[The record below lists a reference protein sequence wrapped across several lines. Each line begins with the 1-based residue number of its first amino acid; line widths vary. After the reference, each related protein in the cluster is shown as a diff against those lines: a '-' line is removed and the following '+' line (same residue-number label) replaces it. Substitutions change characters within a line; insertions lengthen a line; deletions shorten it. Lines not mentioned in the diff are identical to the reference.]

1 MAVGAIF
8 IQNRGNVI
16 EGASLAIAYTSKGQ
30 QHKKKASL

>member
-16 EGASLAIAYTSKGQ
+16 EGASLPIANTSEGQ